1 MKSSIVIHFAG
12 NLDLARQIY
21 QMLIL
26 EVINISS
33 LKSKDIE
40 ISEDETS
47 IIIST
52 DPSNLFLIKNII
64 KNKINEWFKK
74 DPKLLEYKITEFENT
89 IIVGKPIN
97 LERLTD
103 FLSCEICG
111 YKTLYEEDL
120 FIHRY
125 THAGL

>member
-1 MKSSIVIHFAG
+1 MKSSIVVHFSG
-12 NLDLARQIY
+12 NLDLAKQIY
-21 QMLIL
+21 QMLIP
-26 EVINISS
+26 EVIKISS
-33 LKSKDIE
+33 IKSKDIE
-40 ISEDETS
+40 FSEDETS

-52 DPSNLFLIKNII
+52 ESSNLFVIKTII
-64 KNKINEWFKK
+64 KNKIDKWFKK
-74 DPKLLEYKITEFENT
+74 DPKLLEYEITEFENT
-89 IIVGKPIN
+89 IILGKPIN
-97 LERLTD
+97 LEKLTD

>member
-1 MKSSIVIHFAG
+1 MKNSIVVNFAG

-26 EVINISS
+26 EVMNISS
-33 LKSKDIE
+33 LKSRDIE

-52 DPSNLFLIKNII
+52 EPSKLFLIKTII

-89 IIVGKPIN
+89 IIVGKPVN
-97 LERLTD
+97 LEKLTD

>member
-1 MKSSIVIHFAG
+1 MKSSIVVHFAG

-74 DPKLLEYKITEFENT
+74 DPELLEYKITEFENT

-97 LERLTD
+97 LEKLTD

-111 YKTLYEEDL
+111 YKTLYEEEL

>member
-1 MKSSIVIHFAG
+1 MKKSIVVHFAG

-26 EVINISS
+26 EVMNISS
-33 LKSKDIE
+33 LKSRDIE

-52 DPSNLFLIKNII
+52 EPSKLFLIKTII

-89 IIVGKPIN
+89 IIVGKPVN
-97 LERLTD
+97 LEKLTD

>member
-1 MKSSIVIHFAG
+1 MKNSIVVNFAG
-12 NLDLARQIY
+12 NLDLTRQIY

-52 DPSNLFLIKNII
+52 EPSKLFLIKTII

-89 IIVGKPIN
+89 IIVGKPVN
-97 LERLTD
+97 LEKLTD

>member
-1 MKSSIVIHFAG
+1 MKNSIVVHFAG
-12 NLDLARQIY
+12 NLDLTRQIY

-52 DPSNLFLIKNII
+52 EPSNLFLIKTII

-74 DPKLLEYKITEFENT
+74 DPKLIEYKITEFENT
-89 IIVGKPIN
+89 IIVGKPLN
-97 LERLTD
+97 LEKLTD

>member
-1 MKSSIVIHFAG
+1 MKSSIVVHFAG

-125 THAGL
+125 THTGL

>member
-1 MKSSIVIHFAG
+1 MKNSIVVNFVG
-12 NLDLARQIY
+12 NLDLTRQIY

-47 IIIST
+47 ITIST
-52 DPSNLFLIKNII
+52 EPSNLLLIKTII
-64 KNKINEWFKK
+64 KNKLNEWLK

-97 LERLTD
+97 LEKLTD

>member
-1 MKSSIVIHFAG
+1 MKKSIVVHFAG

-26 EVINISS
+26 EVMNINS

-52 DPSNLFLIKNII
+52 EPSNLFLIKTII
-64 KNKINEWFKK
+64 KNKINEWLKK

-89 IIVGKPIN
+89 IIVGKPVN
-97 LERLTD
+97 LEKLTD

>member
-1 MKSSIVIHFAG
+1 MKKSIVVHFAG

-26 EVINISS
+26 EVMNISS
-33 LKSKDIE
+33 LKSRDIE

-52 DPSNLFLIKNII
+52 EPSNLFLIKTII
-64 KNKINEWFKK
+64 KNKINEWLKK

-89 IIVGKPIN
+89 IIVGKPVN
-97 LERLTD
+97 LEKLTD

>member
-1 MKSSIVIHFAG
+1 MKNSIVVHFAG

-26 EVINISS
+26 EVMNISS
-33 LKSKDIE
+33 LKSRDIE
-40 ISEDETS
+40 ISEDETT

-52 DPSNLFLIKNII
+52 EPSKLFLIKTII
-64 KNKINEWFKK
+64 KNKINEWVKK
-74 DPKLLEYKITEFENT
+74 DPKLLEYKITEYENT
-89 IIVGKPIN
+89 IIVGKPVN
-97 LERLTD
+97 LEKLTD

>member
-1 MKSSIVIHFAG
+1 MKKSIVVHFAG
-12 NLDLARQIY
+12 NLDLAGQIY

-26 EVINISS
+26 EVMNISS
-33 LKSKDIE
+33 LKSRDIE

-52 DPSNLFLIKNII
+52 EPSKLFLIKTII
-64 KNKINEWFKK
+64 KNKINEWVKK

-89 IIVGKPIN
+89 IIVGKPVN
-97 LERLTD
+97 LEKLTD

>member
-1 MKSSIVIHFAG
+1 MKSSIVVHFAG

-40 ISEDETS
+40 ISEDEKS

-74 DPKLLEYKITEFENT
+74 DPELLEYKITEFENT
-89 IIVGKPIN
+89 IIVGKSIN
-97 LERLTD
+97 LEKLTD

-111 YKTLYEEDL
+111 YKSLYEDL

>member
-1 MKSSIVIHFAG
+1 MKNSIVVHFAG

-26 EVINISS
+26 EVINIGS
-33 LKSKDIE
+33 LKSKNIE

-52 DPSNLFLIKNII
+52 EPSNLFLIKTII
-64 KNKINEWFKK
+64 KDKINEWFKK
-74 DPKLLEYKITEFENT
+74 DPKLLEYQITEFENT
-89 IIVGKPIN
+89 IIVGKPVN
-97 LERLTD
+97 LEKLTD

>member
-1 MKSSIVIHFAG
+1 MKSSIVVHFAG

>member
-1 MKSSIVIHFAG
+1 MKKSIVVHFAG

-26 EVINISS
+26 EVMNINS

-52 DPSNLFLIKNII
+52 EPSKLFLIKTII

-89 IIVGKPIN
+89 IIVGKPVN
-97 LERLTD
+97 LEKLTD

>member
-1 MKSSIVIHFAG
+1 MKNSIVVHFAG

-26 EVINISS
+26 EVMNISS
-33 LKSKDIE
+33 LKSRDIE

-52 DPSNLFLIKNII
+52 EPSNLFLIKTII
-64 KNKINEWFKK
+64 KDKINEWFKK
-74 DPKLLEYKITEFENT
+74 DPKLLEYQITEFENT
-89 IIVGKPIN
+89 IIVGKPVN
-97 LERLTD
+97 LEKLTD

>member
-1 MKSSIVIHFAG
+1 MKKSIVVHFAG

-26 EVINISS
+26 EVMNINS

-52 DPSNLFLIKNII
+52 EPSKLFLIKTII
-64 KNKINEWFKK
+64 KNKINEWIKK

-89 IIVGKPIN
+89 IIVGKPVN
-97 LERLTD
+97 LEKLTD

>member
-1 MKSSIVIHFAG
+1 MKSSIVVHFAG

-40 ISEDETS
+40 IREDETS

-74 DPKLLEYKITEFENT
+74 DPELLEYKITEFENT

-97 LERLTD
+97 LEKLTD

>member
-1 MKSSIVIHFAG
+1 MKNSIVVHFAG

-26 EVINISS
+26 EVINIGS
-33 LKSKDIE
+33 LKSKNIE

-52 DPSNLFLIKNII
+52 EPSKLFLIKTII

-74 DPKLLEYKITEFENT
+74 DPKLLEYQITEFENT
-89 IIVGKPIN
+89 IIVGKPVN
-97 LERLTD
+97 LEKLTD

>member
-1 MKSSIVIHFAG
+1 M
-12 NLDLARQIY
+12 
-21 QMLIL
+21 
-26 EVINISS
+26 
-33 LKSKDIE
+33 
-40 ISEDETS
+40 
-47 IIIST
+47 
-52 DPSNLFLIKNII
+52 FLIKTII

-89 IIVGKPIN
+89 IIVGKPVN
-97 LERLTD
+97 LEKLTD

-125 THAGL
+125 THAGLWFLLLKKREYSEAYKFLKYKIINSKE

>member
-1 MKSSIVIHFAG
+1 MKSSIVVNFAG
-12 NLDLARQIY
+12 NLDLARRIY
-21 QMLIL
+21 KMLIL
-26 EVINISS
+26 EVIKISS
-33 LKSKDIE
+33 LKSNDIE

-52 DPSNLFLIKNII
+52 EPSNLFLIKTII

-74 DPKLLEYKITEFENT
+74 DPNLLEYKITEFENT

-97 LERLTD
+97 LEKLTD

>member
-1 MKSSIVIHFAG
+1 MKKSIVLHFAG

-26 EVINISS
+26 EVMNISS
-33 LKSKDIE
+33 LKSRDIE

-52 DPSNLFLIKNII
+52 EPSKLFLIKTII

-74 DPKLLEYKITEFENT
+74 DPKLLKYKITEFENT
-89 IIVGKPIN
+89 IIVGKPVN
-97 LERLTD
+97 LEKLTD

>member
-1 MKSSIVIHFAG
+1 MKKSIVVHFAG

-26 EVINISS
+26 EVMNISS
-33 LKSKDIE
+33 LKSRDIE

-52 DPSNLFLIKNII
+52 EPSKLFLIKTII

-74 DPKLLEYKITEFENT
+74 DPKLLEYKITEYENT
-89 IIVGKPIN
+89 IIVGKPVN
-97 LERLTD
+97 LEKLTD

>member
-1 MKSSIVIHFAG
+1 MKKSIVLHFAG

-26 EVINISS
+26 EVMNISS
-33 LKSKDIE
+33 LKSRDIE

-52 DPSNLFLIKNII
+52 EPSKLFLIKTII

-89 IIVGKPIN
+89 IIVGKPVN
-97 LERLTD
+97 LEKLTD

>member
-1 MKSSIVIHFAG
+1 MKKSIVLHFAG

-26 EVINISS
+26 EVMNISS
-33 LKSKDIE
+33 LKSRDIE

-52 DPSNLFLIKNII
+52 EPSKLFLIKTII

-74 DPKLLEYKITEFENT
+74 NPKLLEYKITEFENT
-89 IIVGKPIN
+89 IIVGKPVN
-97 LERLTD
+97 LEKLTD

>member
-1 MKSSIVIHFAG
+1 MKSSIVVHFAG

-74 DPKLLEYKITEFENT
+74 DPELLEYKITEFENT

-97 LERLTD
+97 LEKLTD

-111 YKTLYEEDL
+111 YKSLYEEDL

>member
-1 MKSSIVIHFAG
+1 MKNSIVVHFAG

-26 EVINISS
+26 EVINIGS
-33 LKSKDIE
+33 LKSKNIE

-52 DPSNLFLIKNII
+52 EPSNLFLIKTII
-64 KNKINEWFKK
+64 KDKINEWFKK

-89 IIVGKPIN
+89 IIVGKPVN
-97 LERLTD
+97 LEKLTD

>member
-1 MKSSIVIHFAG
+1 MKSSIVVNFAG
-12 NLDLARQIY
+12 NLDLARRIY
-21 QMLIL
+21 KMLIL
-26 EVINISS
+26 EVIKISS
-33 LKSKDIE
+33 LKSNDIE

-52 DPSNLFLIKNII
+52 EPSNLFLIKTII
-64 KNKINEWFKK
+64 KNKINEWFTK
-74 DPKLLEYKITEFENT
+74 DPNLLEYKITEFENT

-97 LERLTD
+97 LEKLTD